1 MEVKSELYE
10 ETDFNSVSTENGSE
24 SSHCVIQL

>member
-10 ETDFNSVSTENGSE
+10 ETDFKSVSTENGSK
-24 SSHCVIQL
+24 SHCVIQL